1 MDYKGIMEKPFFTL
15 SVRTRGGSLL
25 EQSQDT
31 PPGVFSNGVMTS
43 DQTLVLT
50 TPISEFPQG
59 QPCLFCDA
67 MYGHKATGCHM
78 LSCVVDAEA
87 ISLCIFCQYMQ
98 ENASILHVGDV
109 LCSTIPQALGLSL
122 TGDAACRFC
131 SLL

>member
-78 LSCVVDAEA
+78 LSCVVDAEDA
-87 ISLCIFCQYMQ
+87 
-98 ENASILHVGDV
+98 AHH
-109 LCSTIPQALGLSL
+109 TIAELLQALFAQSPTLCCNFFVHLLSVHA
-122 TGDAACRFC
+122 GECKHFACW
-131 SLL
+131 